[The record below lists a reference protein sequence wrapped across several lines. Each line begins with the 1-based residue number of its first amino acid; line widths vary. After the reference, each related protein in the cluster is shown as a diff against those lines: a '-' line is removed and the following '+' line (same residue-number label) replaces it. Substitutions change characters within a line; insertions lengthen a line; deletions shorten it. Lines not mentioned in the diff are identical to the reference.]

1 MAAGDIAKEST
12 EILDIINER
21 QQISY
26 NDLSDM
32 MFSRGMGE
40 DSLRKSLSDLEGRKI
55 IASRSSGGIMMYY
68 PLQQQDALRK
78 VLIVEDDRNINKLMA
93 LSIGKG
99 FDVSQIYDGG
109 EAILSVRK
117 NRPDLVIL
125 DLMLPHK
132 DGLDICQTIKT
143 DPQVNNTIVI
153 LVSAMDPTSNR
164 FKGIKYGADYYI
176 KKPFDPSELRS
187 LVTIF
192 LKKKGKRFDPL
203 IDLPDEER
211 MSKELERSI
220 KQGKE
225 YAIGTIRIKNLD
237 DYARRFGEKS
247 AMVILRL
254 ISQLLQDII
263 KGKEQSMYVGFLTSS
278 VFVIGGGVD
287 DVEESVDKV
296 KKEFSAVMPFILQ
309 DEGYKPINMD
319 LGIEELYEKESIPK
333 LDLVYE
339 QSEKSKL
346 KERRDKILKSKGV
359 QPKGDIGSYTY
370 EELQKMF
377 GSGEEDLT
385 IKITRDP
392 NGVRLQVSR
401 EEGEEE

>member
-1 MAAGDIAKEST
+1 MATGDLAKEST
-12 EILDIINER
+12 DILDIINER
-21 QQISY
+21 QQIAY
-26 NDLSDM
+26 TDLSDL

-40 DSLRKSLSDLEGRKI
+40 PALKRGLADLEGKKI
-55 IASRSSGGIMMYY
+55 IISRSSGGIMMYY
-68 PLQQQDALRK
+68 LLQQQDTLRK
-78 VLIVEDDRNINKLMA
+78 VLIVEDDKNINKLMA

-99 FDVSQIYDGG
+99 FEVSQIYDGG
-109 EAILSVRK
+109 EAITSVRK
-117 NRPDLVIL
+117 NKPDLVIL

-143 DPQVNNTIVI
+143 DTAINNTIVI

-164 FKGIKYGADYYI
+164 FKGIKYGADYYV

-187 LVTIF
+187 LVTVF

-225 YAIGTIRIKNLD
+225 YSIGTIRIKNFD

-263 KGKEQSMYVGFLTSS
+263 RGKEQSMYVGFLTSS
-278 VFVIGGGVD
+278 VFVIGGNSP

-309 DEGYKPINMD
+309 DEGYKPINME

-333 LDLVYE
+333 LELMYE
-339 QSEKSKL
+339 QSEKTKL

-370 EELQKMF
+370 EELQNML
-377 GSGEEDLT
+377 GSGEDDLT
-385 IKITRDP
+385 IKITRDL

-401 EEGEEE
+401 DEGEGD